1 MITASAAA
9 TLNYQANVSSTEDNG
24 HRWLVQLHPLEL
36 DRGPIEIQQSV
47 TKLGRSSDCD
57 IQIEEDSVSRFHAEI
72 QKTPDGFIV
81 VDCNSTNGVLV
92 NDQRVTSLL
101 LKSGDRLQL
110 GARIYRFLANSDFE
124 AQYHETV
131 YSMMTRDGLTGV
143 HNKRYL
149 LECLQREVARCKRYQ
164 RPISVLLMDV
174 DHFKKINDT
183 LGHLIGDEVLK
194 ELARRLQ
201 AELREDEILAR
212 FGGEE
217 FAVVMVEVD
226 PERAM
231 QIGERCRLAIC
242 STPFQLSSG
251 PLDVSVSVG
260 VAAPAIETL
269 LTIDQLMTEADTRLY
284 EAKRGG
290 RNRVVGP

>member
-1 MITASAAA
+1 MLTASAAA
-9 TLNYQANVSSTEDNG
+9 TLNYQANVVNAEDNG
-24 HRWLVQLHPLEL
+24 GRWLVQLHPLEL
-36 DRGPIEIQQSV
+36 DRGPIEINQAT

-72 QKTPDGFIV
+72 QKTPDGFV
-81 VDCNSTNGVLV
+81 VIDCNSTNGVLV
-92 NDQRVTSLL
+92 NDQRVSSVL

-149 LECLQREVARCKRYQ
+149 LECLQREAARCKRYQ
-164 RPISVLLMDV
+164 RPISILLMDV

-183 LGHLIGDEVLK
+183 LGHLVGDEVLK
-194 ELARRLQ
+194 ELSRRLQ

-226 PERAM
+226 LVHAR
-231 QIGERCRLAIC
+231 QIGERCRLAVC

-260 VAAPAIETL
+260 VAAPAIDTL
-269 LTIDQLMTEADTRLY
+269 TSIDQVMAEADTRLY
-284 EAKRGG
+284 DAKRAG
-290 RNRVVGP
+290 RNCVMG

>member
-1 MITASAAA
+1 MLTASAAA
-9 TLNYQANVSSTEDNG
+9 TLNYQANVVNAEDNG
-24 HRWLVQLHPLEL
+24 SRWLVQLHPLEL
-36 DRGPIEIQQSV
+36 DRGPIEIKQAT

-72 QKTPDGFIV
+72 QKTPDGFTV

-92 NDQRVTSLL
+92 NDQRVSSVL

-164 RPISVLLMDV
+164 RPISILLMDV
-174 DHFKKINDT
+174 DHFKKINDS

-217 FAVVMVEVD
+217 FAVVMVEVELD
-226 PERAM
+226 HAR
-231 QIGERCRLAIC
+231 QIGERCRLAVC

-251 PLDVSVSVG
+251 PLDVSISVG
-260 VAAPAIETL
+260 VAAPSIDSLNCIE
-269 LTIDQLMTEADTRLY
+269 QVMTEADTRLY
-284 EAKRGG
+284 DAKRAG
-290 RNRVVGP
+290 RNCVMG